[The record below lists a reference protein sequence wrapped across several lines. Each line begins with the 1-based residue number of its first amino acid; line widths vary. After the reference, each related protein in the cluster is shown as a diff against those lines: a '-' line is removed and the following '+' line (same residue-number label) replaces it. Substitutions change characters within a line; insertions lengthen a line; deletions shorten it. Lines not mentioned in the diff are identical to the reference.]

1 MPLISDSWSVSP
13 LHELEGFYCVSNG
26 SIESILGRSFLI
38 KQYLRKR
45 NFTAWTIV
53 KKALYT
59 LIIITEYLAK
69 PWRKLPPLE
78 SNLDNIGRESYMWL
92 FWRMEHNHSPNSQ
105 FWSTSFPK
113 GSFWNWDYR
122 CLTSNLVHHEIMG
135 FVTWVLSILKDVD
148 T

>member
-45 NFTAWTIV
+45 NFTACAIV
-53 KKALYT
+53 KKALCT

-69 PWRKLPPLE
+69 PWRNCNFHFQKLLPLE

-92 FWRMEHNHSPNSQ
+92 LWRMKQNHSPNSQ

-122 CLTSNLVHHEIMG
+122 CLLT
-135 FVTWVLSILKDVD
+135 LS
-148 T
+148 